1 MSFPRAISETSY
13 HCSTIRYVN
22 PTAGTKEWKEGR
34 KRRQK
39 NPLDEKGQDFSLT
52 YLHHGSPNDC

>member
-1 MSFPRAISETSY
+1 
-13 HCSTIRYVN
+13 VN